1 MQRCVDVSNNPKCKK
16 LLKGNQGAIVLTA
29 IASCRQYGVIS
40 DHRSPIFTTVYDLCT
55 HFGVPVFSADEYFNL
70 LQ

>member
-16 LLKGNQGAIVLTA
+16 LLKGNQSAIVLTA
-29 IASCRQYGVIS
+29 ISSCRNYGVIS
-40 DHRSPIFTTVYDLCT
+40 DHRSPISNTVYDLCT

-70 LQ
+70 L